1 MTFYSIK
8 NFLYNFTCFLNNT
21 IFNLLLV
28 NLLLII
34 KNFIIINKIAYY
46 IYYKIITISIKI
58 KIPIIS
64 LNLLV
69 GFNNIHPFLF
79 YISLIF
85 SFFSLLFLNK
95 FLKCTI
101 QYVYMLIVI
110 SLLLGGL
117 WGAGNSSWGFFWLK
131 DPIELILLLLFCL
144 IIQFSHVNFTYNNF
158 FLLLLM
164 FLLLLSFLYYLRNG
178 FIFTKHNFF
187 NVKLRKNTIIYII
200 IFLTIITNIN
210 SLQFKTFVISII
222 IILSCYFYTFIL
234 LYFINFAKIFL
245 NNYNNK
251 IKLIHIFIFSLYLIW
266 IKYRE
271 NNFSIYNYLTLKQ
284 IITSNYYWILTKVY
298 NLLELYKFKTLLFLN
313 YSIFYLYAYK
323 FYFFIF
329 INMNYIYFLIITI
342 LLISKLKIVTK

>member
-28 NLLLII
+28 NLLLIV
-34 KNFIIINKIAYY
+34 KNFVIINKLIYY
-46 IYYKIITISIKI
+46 IYYKIVTISIKI
-58 KIPIIS
+58 KIPTIS

-85 SFFSLLFLNK
+85 SFFSLLYLNN
-95 FLKCTI
+95 FLKYTI
-101 QYVYMLIVI
+101 QYIYILIIV

-144 IIQFSHVNFTYNNF
+144 IIQLTHINFTYNNLF
-158 FLLLLM
+158 LSIVFLLLL
-164 FLLLLSFLYYLRNG
+164 LTFLYYLRNG

-187 NVKLRKNTIIYII
+187 NVKLRKNIIIYII
-200 IFLTIITNIN
+200 FFLTITLNTSN
-210 SLQFKTFVISII
+210 LQLKTFIISIFIVIS
-222 IILSCYFYTFIL
+222 CYYYNFIF
-234 LYFINFAKIFL
+234 LYFINFIKNFL
-245 NNYNNK
+245 NNYKNK
-251 IKLIHIFIFSLYLIW
+251 LKLIHILIFSLYLIW

-284 IITSNYYWILTKVY
+284 IITFNYYWVLTKIY

-329 INMNYIYFLIITI
+329 INMNYIFFFIII
-342 LLISKLKIVTK
+342 LFLISKLKIVTK